1 MRETRERD
9 PTRPKK
15 QTQTLARR
23 DASNAIERDQKRR
36 LRDNIFVY
44 YRPYWSI
51 YHHGF
56 SSHKV

>member
-1 MRETRERD
+1 MREARERD

-15 QTQTLARR
+15 QTQKLARS

-51 YHHGF
+51 YHRGF